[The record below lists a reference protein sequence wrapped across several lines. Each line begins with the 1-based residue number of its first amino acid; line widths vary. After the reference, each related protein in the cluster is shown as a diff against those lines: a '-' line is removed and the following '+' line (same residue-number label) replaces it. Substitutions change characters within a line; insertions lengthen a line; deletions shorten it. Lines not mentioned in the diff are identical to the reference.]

1 MRIRR
6 LAADDLDVL
15 RKVRLDALRTDPDAF
30 GSTLQREEGRP
41 DEDWVRW
48 LTSRSAMFVAE
59 NAGEPVG
66 LAGGIVDDEQPDRA
80 VLVSMWVAPASRN
93 QGIGR
98 GLVDAVVDWATQS
111 GKQRVDL
118 FVIEGNSATL
128 ALYERC
134 GFGLT
139 GDQVQRDRDQA
150 TELLMSLNLC

>member
-1 MRIRR
+1 MPIRR
-6 LAADDLDVL
+6 LTADDIDVL

-30 GSTLQREEGRP
+30 GGTLEREEGRP
-41 DEDWVRW
+41 DEDWVW
-48 LTSRSAMFVAE
+48 WVSSRSAMFVAE

-66 LAGGIVDDEQPDRA
+66 LAGGIGDDEQPDRA

-98 GLVDAVVDWATQS
+98 ALVAAVVDWATAS

-118 FVIEGNSATL
+118 LVIEGNAAAI

-134 GFGLT
+134 GFALT
-139 GDQVQRDRDQA
+139 GDRVERDRDQA
-150 TELLMSLNLC
+150 VELLMSLRL

>member
-1 MRIRR
+1 VPIRR
-6 LAADDLDVL
+6 LTASDVDVL

-30 GSTLQREEGRP
+30 GSTLEREEGRP

-48 LTSRSAMFVAE
+48 VTSRSAMFVAE
-59 NAGEPVG
+59 DAGEPVG

-80 VLVSMWVAPASRN
+80 VLVSVWVAPASRN

-98 GLVDAVVDWATQS
+98 ALVAAVVDWATAS

-118 FVIEGNSATL
+118 LVIEGNAAAI

-134 GFGLT
+134 GFALT
-139 GDQVQRDRDQA
+139 GDHVQRDRDQK
-150 TELLMSLNLC
+150 TELFMSRGLA